1 VKCLKPLVT
10 VAIPTRN
17 RANYLREA
25 IRSVLSQTYTALEV
39 IVSDNASADNTQE
52 VVNGFSDPRIR
63 YFRHETGLEMVSNWN
78 YCLEQAT
85 GEFFLLLS
93 DDDALESDAI
103 TWFVEQFT
111 DSRVALAY
119 SRIVNIDSD
128 SRSSTMSPQSPATE
142 SGASFIANALMRRRV
157 SPPSATLYRT
167 DIARKLGG
175 YPPVGTA
182 IDVALGLSIAIG
194 GIVRFC
200 PRPLVQYR
208 VHSEAVSRQAE
219 KVALSHRAF
228 MDWSS
233 CPESPLY
240 EYRELVRRH
249 CKNVVLYLAV
259 SSALKGDRCSAI
271 SAMELLRGMGSKWW
285 QEALV
290 RISFIKPLQMPLRL
304 AMTIRRR
311 VLYSLLRRV

>member
-1 VKCLKPLVT
+1 MKCLKPLVT

-25 IRSVLSQTYTALEV
+25 IRSALSQTYTALEV

-103 TWFVEQFT
+103 TWFVEQFA
-111 DSRVALAY
+111 DPRVALAY
-119 SRIVNIDSD
+119 SRVVHIDSH
-128 SRSSTMSPQSPATE
+128 SRSSTMSPQYPATE
-142 SGASFIANALMRRRV
+142 SGDSFIANSLMSRRGV
-157 SPPSATLYRT
+157 VPSATFHRT
-167 DIARKLGG
+167 DVARKLGG

-182 IDVALGLSIAIG
+182 PDLALRLSVAIG

-240 EYRELVRRH
+240 DYRELVRRY
-249 CKNVVLYLAV
+249 CKSVVLSLAM

-271 SAMELLRGMGSKWW
+271 SAMEVLRGMGSKWW

-290 RISFIKPLQMPLRL
+290 RISFIRSLQKFLRL
-304 AMTIRRR
+304 AMAIRRR
-311 VLYSLLRRV
+311 VLYSRRG

>member
-1 VKCLKPLVT
+1 MKCFQPLVT

-25 IRSVLSQTYTALEV
+25 IRSVLNQTYTALEV
-39 IVSDNASADNTQE
+39 IVSDNASADNTQG
-52 VVNGFSDPRIR
+52 VVSDFTDPRIR
-63 YFRHETGLEMVSNWN
+63 YFRHETSLEMVSNWN

-103 TWFVEQFT
+103 TWFVEQFA
-111 DSRVALAY
+111 DPRVALAY
-119 SRIVNIDSD
+119 SRVVYIDSD
-128 SRSSTMSPQSPATE
+128 SRPSTMSPQSPATE
-142 SGASFIANALMRRRV
+142 SGDSFIANSLMRRRGV
-157 SPPSATLYRT
+157 FPSATLHRT
-167 DIARKLGG
+167 EIARKLGG
-175 YPPVGTA
+175 YPPIGTA
-182 IDVALGLSIAIG
+182 IDLSLRLSIAIG

-200 PRPLVQYR
+200 PRPLAQYR
-208 VHSEAVSRQAE
+208 VHFEAVSRQAE

-240 EYRELVRRH
+240 EYRELVRRY
-249 CKNVVLYLAV
+249 CKSVVQYLAM

-271 SAMELLRGMGSKWW
+271 SSMEVLRGMGSKWW
-285 QEALV
+285 QEALF
-290 RISFIKPLQMPLRL
+290 RISFIKPLQF
-304 AMTIRRR
+304 AATIRRR
-311 VLYSLLRRV
+311 VLYSPRRRG